1 MPLRIW
7 PGRTTTPPCARSS
20 PGGSTDTRKKKAP
33 GEGFGRLPDLILLD
47 GGKTHVAAVEP
58 ILRERGLTVP
68 VFGMVKDDRH
78 RTRAITTD
86 GGEIAISS
94 HRSAFTMVT
103 KIQDEVHRFAISYQH
118 KVHKKSSFQLAL
130 TKVPGIGEKKAVKL
144 ITTFK
149 TKDALKSA
157 TPEQLRKAAGVNQQT
172 AKELYELIQTL

>member
-1 MPLRIW
+1 M
-7 PGRTTTPPCARSS
+7 
-20 PGGSTDTRKKKAP
+20 
-33 GEGFGRLPDLILLD
+33 
-47 GGKTHVAAVEP
+47 
-58 ILRERGLTVP
+58 P